1 MTTISIIVAADNQNG
16 IGKEN
21 KLPWHISEDLK
32 NFKKVTSGKSIIM
45 GRKTWE
51 SLPFKP
57 LPKRKNIVITSDKN
71 YIAEGATVVTS
82 PKKAVE
88 ACSENEEVFIIGGAK
103 IYKHFFA
110 VANKLYLT
118 RLHDTFDTDTTLEGF
133 DPSEWI
139 LRNEEHFEKSENHP
153 SAFSFLVYEKRS

>member
-1 MTTISIIVAADNQNG
+1 MTTISIIVAADNKNG

-51 SLPFKP
+51 SLPFRP
-57 LPKRKNIVITSDKN
+57 LPKRKNIVITSDVN
-71 YIAEGATVVTS
+71 YIAEGAIVVTS
-82 PKKAVE
+82 PQKAVE
-88 ACSENEEVFIIGGAK
+88 ACTENEEVFIIGGAK

-110 VANKLYLT
+110 QADKLYLT
-118 RLHDTFDTDTTLEGF
+118 RLHETFDTDIALEGF
-133 DPSEWI
+133 DPCEWN
-139 LRNEEHFEKSENHP
+139 LMHEERFEKSENHP
-153 SAFSFLVYEKRS
+153 CAFSFLIYEKRQ